1 MPEQIDNVWAR
12 AKRMAFWDQ
21 GLLTHAQWSLRVKQL
36 HRSTLVQS
44 IDRMR
49 ACDFI
54 ALVSKPVFV
63 RRWPQWRTLATYSA
77 NKRIILDA
85 VWARDV
91 MGDVSASVCEAALR
105 FHPKRQATLRLL
117 ASRTDI
123 TSIYDLAKQAGRNYR
138 RVHDDV
144 MAYEA
149 AGIVHL
155 VSETRGGRT
164 VKVPKVRGVHC

>member
-1 MPEQIDNVWAR
+1 MPELTDDVWLR

-21 GLLTHAQWSLRVKQL
+21 GLLSQAQWHLRLKQL
-36 HRSTLVQS
+36 HINTLVQS
-44 IDRMR
+44 VDRMR

-54 ALVSKPVFV
+54 ALLSQPVFLK
-63 RRWPQWRTLATYSA
+63 RWPQWRRLGTFNA

-91 MGDVSASVCEAALR
+91 IGDSSGPVCEAVLK

-117 ASRTDI
+117 ASHTDI
-123 TSIYDLAKQAGRNYR
+123 SSIYDLAKRTGRNYR

-144 MAYEA
+144 VAYEA
-149 AGIVHL
+149 AGIVRL
-155 VSETRGGRT
+155 VSETRGGRM
-164 VKVPKVRGVHC
+164 VKVPKVLGVHR

>member
-21 GLLTHAQWSLRVKQL
+21 GLLTQAQWTLRIKQL
-36 HRSTLVQS
+36 HANTLLQS

-54 ALVSKPVFV
+54 VLVSKTVFLK
-63 RRWPQWRTLATYSA
+63 RWPQWRTLATYA
-77 NKRIILDA
+77 PNKRIILDA

-91 MGDVSASVCEAALR
+91 MGDVSAPVCEAALR

-117 ASRTDI
+117 AGNTDI
-123 TSIYDLAKQAGRNYR
+123 TSIYDLAKRAGRNYR

-149 AGIVHL
+149 AGIVAL
-155 VSETRGGRT
+155 VRETRGGRT
-164 VKVPKVRGVHC
+164 VKVPKVHGVHC